1 MISVHTDGGSR
12 GNPGP
17 AAIGIVLEIHG
28 AKKHIGKFLGV
39 TTNNV
44 AEYSAIVE
52 AFNWLV
58 ANKQRLNIESVNFK
72 MDSQLAYSQLN
83 GLYKIKNPVIR
94 DFVFEIHKKEAEL
107 NFPISYA
114 HIPREQ
120 NKQADFMVNQALDN
134 QANSY

>member
-44 AEYSAIVE
+44 AEYTAI
-52 AFNWLV
+52 L
-58 ANKQRLNIESVNFK
+58 ESFIYLLK
-72 MDSQLAYSQLN
+72 EIAMRDREEICFFLDSQLVQRQLS
-83 GLYKIKNPVIR
+83 GIYTIKDARLKMIYTSIKKMEKEWGRGVT
-94 DFVFEIHKKEAEL
+94 FVHV
-107 NFPISYA
+107 
-114 HIPREQ
+114 PREQ
-120 NKQADFMVNQALDN
+120 NKEADKVVNETLD
-134 QANSY
+134 QQRATV